1 MLEEEHWEIC
11 QADKEEQEFVLK
23 CRKLLE
29 EGTKEHPIRLRMTH
43 QLIFDEKE
51 KTYKPVRIPQYE
63 RGD

>member
-1 MLEEEHWEIC
+1 MLEEEHREIC

-23 CRKLLE
+23 CRALLE
-29 EGTKEHPIRLRMTH
+29 EEKKTIRPTH

-51 KTYKPVRIPQYE
+51 KTYTPVRIPQHE